1 MTKEKIKLSKDKKEA
16 YELLQSMR
24 GQYIIGQA
32 LYLAISKLKEVPK
45 ERREISNMADM
56 ELLAEQLFNIGY
68 APTKLIYEGDAF
80 KDLLDKSQMG
90 VLSNIVDDKSEDS
103 EDTNNKL
110 KN

>member
-24 GQYIIGQA
+24 GQY
-32 LYLAISKLKEVPK
+32 
-45 ERREISNMADM
+45 
-56 ELLAEQLFNIGY
+56 
-68 APTKLIYEGDAF
+68 AF